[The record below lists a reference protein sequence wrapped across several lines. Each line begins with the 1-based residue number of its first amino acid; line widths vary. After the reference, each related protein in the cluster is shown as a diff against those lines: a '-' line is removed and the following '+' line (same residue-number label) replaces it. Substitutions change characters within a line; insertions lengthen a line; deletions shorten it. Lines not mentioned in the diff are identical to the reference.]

1 MATQHDLRAEKQRIL
16 AGGTFAIYLAK
27 DSANETGL
35 QDNKQGPRHEVLS
48 NGATAS
54 QEDRL
59 SALTKMV
66 NDTLAVHTAAEIM
79 LGRVG

>member
-1 MATQHDLRAEKQRIL
+1 MRQVFKTTSKGL
-16 AGGTFAIYLAK
+16 GTKCF
-27 DSANETGL
+27 
-35 QDNKQGPRHEVLS
+35 Q